1 MTQRIV
7 IKTSVNKAPTANA
20 SVSYQWHWRRIFMAC
35 SVVLLFASALIY
47 GLMNSVNA
55 DEIQAVED
63 SSIQSGSIQSGS
75 IQSGTTHV
83 SAVDEAQKE
92 ALVSPDVEAVEST
105 LENTIEQQ
113 HAEQIAAQNQLTEK
127 PVLVAINDITTSS
140 SAKQSNIDEQPT
152 HQDVDEQIDGVQ
164 SELHSENT
172 FSEDATITNVALG
185 AQIDSNLVSRAVLTT
200 GIVDREPVDVLKE
213 NLELSQFTD
222 KLFFFTEINN
232 MQGQTVQHLWFHQDQ
247 LMAEI
252 PLTIS
257 AIRFRT
263 YSSKNI
269 MPSQTGPWRVEVVTD
284 QGQLLAQKSF
294 RIISEAE

>member
-7 IKTSVNKAPTANA
+7 IKTSVNKAPTAHA
-20 SVSYQWHWRRIFMAC
+20 PVSYQWHWRRIFMAF
-35 SVVLLFASALIY
+35 SVVLLFTTALIY

-55 DEIQAVED
+55 DEIQATD
-63 SSIQSGSIQSGS
+63 SGSIQSGS
-75 IQSGTTHV
+75 IQSKAVAVAHNETEHQHEQAVTPKE
-83 SAVDEAQKE
+83 SAPEEPAINVAEASADNLAPVTLNEE
-92 ALVSPDVEAVEST
+92 ARLPSSV
-105 LENTIEQQ
+105 
-113 HAEQIAAQNQLTEK
+113 QNQ
-127 PVLVAINDITTSS
+127 VDM
-140 SAKQSNIDEQPT
+140 QSDMPPEVVEQ
-152 HQDVDEQIDGVQ
+152 VDDQQ
-164 SELHSENT
+164 SELASENT
-172 FSEDATITNVALG
+172 FAEHAAITNVALG

-200 GIVDREPVDVLKE
+200 GVVDREPVDVLKE

-232 MQGQTVQHLWFHQDQ
+232 LQGQTVQHLWFHQDQ

-257 AIRFRT
+257 AVRFRT

-269 MPSQTGPWRVEVVTD
+269 MPSQTGPWRVEVVTEE
-284 QGQLLAQKSF
+284 GQLLAQKSF

>member
-20 SVSYQWHWRRIFMAC
+20 SVSYQWHWRRIFMAF
-35 SVVLLFASALIY
+35 SVVLLFATALIY

-55 DEIQAVED
+55 DEIQTTD
-63 SSIQSGSIQSGS
+63 RGSIQSEVIIEADDEAEHKQVVTPKKS
-75 IQSGTTHV
+75 APAPVINVAEVTVDNPAAVIINDEERLSSSVQNQVDMQSETPSDV
-83 SAVDEAQKE
+83 VEQVVDEE
-92 ALVSPDVEAVEST
+92 
-105 LENTIEQQ
+105 
-113 HAEQIAAQNQLTEK
+113 
-127 PVLVAINDITTSS
+127 
-140 SAKQSNIDEQPT
+140 
-152 HQDVDEQIDGVQ
+152 Q
-164 SELHSENT
+164 SEQLSENT
-172 FSEDATITNVALG
+172 FSEHAAITNVALG

-200 GIVDREPVDVLKE
+200 GVVDREPIDVLKE
-213 NLELSQFTD
+213 NLELTQFVD

-252 PLTIS
+252 PLSIS

-269 MPSQTGPWRVEVVTD
+269 MPSQTGQWRVEVVTD